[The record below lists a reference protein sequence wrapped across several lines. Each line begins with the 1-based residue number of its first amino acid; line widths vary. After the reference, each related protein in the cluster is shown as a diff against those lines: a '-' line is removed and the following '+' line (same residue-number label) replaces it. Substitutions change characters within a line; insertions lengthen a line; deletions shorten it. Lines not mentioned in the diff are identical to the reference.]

1 LECYANNLANEGT
14 IEGRD
19 GPLRKGKRAGGRH
32 LAGKEKPRRSEPT
45 GRGDWLGLVTRKGR
59 QNEKQSEKETQG

>member
-1 LECYANNLANEGT
+1 MECYANNLANEGT

-45 GRGDWLGLVTRKGR
+45 GRGDWIELVTG
-59 QNEKQSEKETQG
+59 ES